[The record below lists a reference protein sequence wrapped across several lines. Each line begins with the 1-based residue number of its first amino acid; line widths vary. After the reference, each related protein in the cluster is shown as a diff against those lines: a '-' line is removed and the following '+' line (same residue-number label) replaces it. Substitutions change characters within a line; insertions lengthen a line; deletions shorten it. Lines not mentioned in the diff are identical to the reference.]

1 MTEMDIDQSQASM
14 AMSVFGGLELA
25 SRFLMSYFGDY
36 IKGRVLYS
44 YVGFCLGLSVLNFF
58 AAQATTFQHMLAYS
72 ACEFNGIKN
81 HLFYLLKCTSVP

>member
-36 IKGRVLYS
+36 IKGRILYS
-44 YVGFCLGLSVLNFF
+44 YVAFCLGLSVLNLV
-58 AAQATTFQHMLAYS
+58 ATQASTFTQMLACS
-72 ACEFNGIKN
+72 VCEFLVLRFI
-81 HLFYLLKCTSVP
+81 FY